1 MEVVRAQDF
10 GKNFAGDSKVKIPWV
25 RRDLCGPR
33 LLVMEWVDGIR
44 CTDPQ
49 GIKDAGIDV
58 TEFIRCGVVSGLR
71 QLLEVDLETS
81 LNPKWTSQRHMG
93 DWWPRATSIYICTLP
108 SALV

>member
-1 MEVVRAQDF
+1 MGKKRTHYLAYFPVSLFQNAEVLIFSLRGLQDF

-49 GIKDAGIDV
+49 AIKDAGINIS
-58 TEFIRCGVVSGLR
+58 EFIRCGVVSGLR
-71 QLLEVDLETS
+71 QLLEVRGLCAS
-81 LNPKWTSQRHMG
+81 GWK
-93 DWWPRATSIYICTLP
+93 
-108 SALV
+108 